1 MFSKWWMANSFN
13 RNKFKWS
20 KIAAVSLLCLSV
32 IAFSGC
38 SFLPKEEE
46 EEELPVINPPKLSTK
61 PEYEVKT
68 GPLEK
73 TVRGSGKLMSL
84 TEEELFFTEENKR
97 IKEIYVQ
104 TGDSVEAGQLIA
116 ELDVSDLESQLRQ
129 KRLQNKK
136 EELALIDV
144 LRDSGD
150 KTSDQIEQAKID
162 FQLKKEEMA
171 ELEESIAKSKLYAP
185 FSGTVVGMYMKK
197 GDSPKAFDTVA
208 VLADLSNLT
217 VAATLSAEDLKN
229 VAVGM
234 DVRVDINTL
243 GQHKGKI
250 LQLPSPK
257 ADPNENNR
265 PGWGG
270 NDSNQ
275 KDTIDN
281 YMLVQ
286 LDEKPE
292 NLSRGLRLSVTVILE
307 RKEEAILI
315 PVSTLRTMTGRNYVQ
330 VVDENGNKRE
340 VDVEVGQQTSTE
352 VEILKGLTPGQ
363 KVVGK

>member
-1 MFSKWWMANSFN
+1 MFSKWWMASSFSP
-13 RNKFKWS
+13 NKSKWR
-20 KIAAVSLLCLSV
+20 ILAISLLCLSV
-32 IAFSGC
+32 ILFSGC
-38 SFLPKEEE
+38 SLLPKEEE

-68 GPLEK
+68 GSLQK
-73 TVRGSGKLMSL
+73 TVKGSGKLMSL
-84 TEEELFFTEENKR
+84 KEEELFFSEENKR

-104 TGDSVEAGQLIA
+104 TGDYVEAGQLIA

-129 KRLQNKK
+129 KRLQHKK
-136 EELALIDV
+136 EELALIEV

-150 KTSDQIEQAKID
+150 KTSDQIEQAKLD
-162 FQLKKEEMA
+162 FQIKKEEMA
-171 ELEESIAKSKLYAP
+171 ELEESISKSKLYAP
-185 FSGTVVGMYMKK
+185 FSGSIVGVYMKK

-208 VLADLSNLT
+208 VLADLSTLT
-217 VAATLSAEDLKN
+217 VAATLNADDLKN
-229 VAVGM
+229 VAIGM
-234 DVRVDINTL
+234 EAIVDINAA

-257 ADPNENNR
+257 ADPNNNQSGR
-265 PGWGG
+265 WGG
-270 NDSNQ
+270 NENQ

-286 LDEKPE
+286 LDQMPE
-292 NLSRGLRLSVTVILE
+292 NVSRGTRLSVTVIYE
-307 RKEEAILI
+307 RIEDAILI
-315 PVSTLRTMTGRNYVQ
+315 PPSALRSVGGRNYVQ

-340 VDVEVGQQTSTE
+340 VDVEVGLQNSTE
-352 VEILKGLTPGQ
+352 VQILKGLTPGQ